1 MPIRQT
7 TPRAALQKLIDRRL
21 NDLLQALVNVLCYAG
36 EEVVK
41 YARDPNRKRYTD
53 QTGNLTSSIGYVVL
67 WDGKVVKQSDFSP
80 VQGKGKKRKGKKRRG
95 AGGVSGSK
103 KGREF
108 LRKLISE
115 NGDGLVLIVVAGMPY
130 AAYVEAMG
138 LDVLDSAEIKAE
150 EIVKRILSKLK
161 F

>member
-7 TPRAALQKLIDRRL
+7 TPRAALQSSIDRRVQRI
-21 NDLLQALVNVLCYAG
+21 LQAMANVLCYAG

-80 VQGKGKKRKGKKRRG
+80 VRGKSGKPGKL
-95 AGGVSGSK
+95 SGSK
-103 KGREF
+103 EGRKF
-108 LRKLISE
+108 LNRLIQE
-115 NGDGLVLIVVAGMPY
+115 NGEGLVLIVVAGMPY

-138 LDVLDSAEIKAE
+138 YDVLDSAEIKAE
-150 EIVKRILSKLK
+150 EIVKRMLSKLK